1 MIYYCLGK
9 SILPSISSF
18 GKSSDTG
25 KVNAQCAVETINKGY
40 NLKVSDVKPPRETY
54 PPMWNK
60 NTCNPHANIQLAEV
74 MIPD

>member
-18 GKSSDTG
+18 GKFRDTSE
-25 KVNAQCAVETINKGY
+25 VDAQCAVERINKGY
-40 NLKVSDVKPPRETY
+40 DLKVSDVKPPRETA
-54 PPMWNK
+54 PPMWTK
-60 NTCNPHANIQLAEV
+60 NTFNPHSDIQLAEV